1 MELRMKKLL
10 SKPLFRFTILA
21 LLILILIFISRA
33 FSVDKEKIDAF
44 LNKIPLT
51 YRSLVF
57 ILLYVVSNFFI
68 LGDPKE
74 ILKIIGAVFFGA
86 HLSTLLIY
94 ISEIINASIFFN
106 MSRVL
111 GKEFVERSLRGKF
124 KKFYEKLSDLNFTWL
139 SLLRL
144 NLLIPYRVLDLSL
157 GVSNVSFKKYILAV
171 LFASLP
177 RIFFWQFIFKTV
189 GELSLEKMMFYFN
202 KQPLTGFLFLL
213 YFIFSLIVIFKVK
226 KRLR

>member
-1 MELRMKKLL
+1 
-10 SKPLFRFTILA
+10 
-21 LLILILIFISRA
+21 
-33 FSVDKEKIDAF
+33 
-44 LNKIPLT
+44 
-51 YRSLVF
+51 
-57 ILLYVVSNFFI
+57 VSNFFI

>member
-111 GKEFVERSLRGKF
+111 GKEFVERSLRGIF